1 VITQGAD
8 KRPLALILPLQAGPG
23 VKTGLATE
31 KKNSRAAEHGLRF
44 PQQSSIQYTGMA
56 KTKISALLH
65 VCDNQN
71 SLGRA
76 LDSLRPCDEVI
87 VVDHGSKDETV
98 KVAREHGARVITA
111 VPGVDRGA
119 YAQDAHNQWI
129 LCLLPEEA
137 LAEELEASLFEW
149 REAEHEDGQLGFG
162 IMIREQNGAGWKS
175 LPAEM
180 RLANRKQINWTGD
193 LPPANPEAPALAGH
207 ILRIPEDHG

>member
-1 VITQGAD
+1 M
-8 KRPLALILPLQAGPG
+8 P
-23 VKTGLATE
+23 
-31 KKNSRAAEHGLRF
+31 
-44 PQQSSIQYTGMA
+44 
-56 KTKISALLH
+56 KTKISALIH
-65 VCDNQN
+65 ACDNEH

-98 KVAREHGARVITA
+98 KVARAHGARVIPA

-119 YAQDAHNQWI
+119 YAQDARNQWI
-129 LCLLPEEA
+129 FCLLPQEA

-149 REAEHEDGQLGFG
+149 SEIEHEDGLGFS
-162 IMIREQNGAGWKS
+162 IIIREQNGAGWKS

-193 LPPANPEAPALAGH
+193 LPPVHPQAPALAGH
-207 ILRIPEDHG
+207 ILRIPEAD